1 MCFLVVQGAYDS
13 RGVEKEKIAGVME
26 GGVITITHTNS
37 HLVGNTTQVITLT
50 SRSTEVRALQKKR
63 PTVSISVSFG
73 FLCACVCVPS
83 LSGESM
89 PLVFKCELY
98 KTRMNTLP

>member
-1 MCFLVVQGAYDS
+1 LLKHESRCIFLVQGAYDS

-63 PTVSISVSFG
+63 PTVFISVSFV
-73 FLCACVCVPS
+73 FCALVCVS
-83 LSGESM
+83 RAWLG
-89 PLVFKCELY
+89 KA
-98 KTRMNTLP
+98 